1 MSNFLYKD
9 GILFCEDVA
18 VPDIALNHGTPSYV
32 YSKKTL
38 EDNFDAY
45 SNAFAENEGLVCF
58 SVKSLSNISILR
70 LLSKKGSGFDI
81 VSGGELER
89 VIAAGADPKKII
101 FTGIAKTNA
110 EIIQGIKKDILSF
123 NIESESEML
132 RIEKVAKKEKTI
144 VDVAIRFN
152 PEIDSGGHEYIK
164 TGRKK
169 DKFGIL
175 LDGVLKL
182 SKYISSS
189 DSLNLIGLS
198 CHIGSQIFDLN
209 DFKESAKYIKKLA
222 REINNTGIE
231 LKFLDIGGGLGI
243 SYTESDFPFPGDLVK
258 DIKKELNDRN
268 EKIILEPGRSISGN
282 AGIMLTSVEYIK
294 GKYLI
299 VDAGMNDLIRPA
311 LYGAK
316 HDVINVKKGKSKA
329 NSWTIV
335 GPICESSDVLAK
347 DYLLEASEG
356 DVLAVKTAGAY
367 GHVMS
372 SNYNSRRKPPEILV
386 DGSKFKVIRKRE
398 SYDDLIKNEVN
409 IESEF

>member
-1 MSNFLYKD
+1 M
-9 GILFCEDVA
+9 
-18 VPDIALNHGTPSYV
+18 
-32 YSKKTL
+32 
-38 EDNFDAY
+38 
-45 SNAFAENEGLVCF
+45 
-58 SVKSLSNISILR
+58 
-70 LLSKKGSGFDI
+70 
-81 VSGGELER
+81 
-89 VIAAGADPKKII
+89 IAAGADPKKII

-132 RIEKVAKKEKTI
+132 RIERIAKKEKTI

-222 REINNTGIE
+222 QEINNTGIE
-231 LKFLDIGGGLGI
+231 LRFLDIGGGLGI
-243 SYTESDFPFPGDLVK
+243 SYTESDFPFPGNLVK

-386 DGSKFKVIRKRE
+386 DGNKFKVIRKRE